1 MENEYVSRP
10 KYFEKIRR
18 EALKKYIEAKEA
30 AFEEYKEEAENIRK
44 NAASEAVSDYLL
56 DHPDGNFRDY
66 LHTISVYKYKKGIGF
81 CMIAC
86 AIIGVILYLILGS
99 SMVENIFY
107 ALVAGAGMGL
117 WMGAIMRPFCGYTY
131 GVILCFIGYPI
142 FKIFYNKAVAKED
155 ARLRA
160 VNSTFKQETA
170 QTQED
175 YDAAIQESTEKVEK
189 AIEEYKIGFAKEVE
203 ERCRRLQN
211 SSVAKNIAEWAT
223 PIFKN
228 LIDNAERGAHIE
240 TIEEE
245 MYVTVLL
252 DAVVCDADSFD
263 EEKVYMFEEN
273 RCAKMEDVV
282 EASAISLVIS
292 NLIKENIIQQYQGDA
307 SWADFT
313 INVADDE
320 DDENPCAIIT
330 YTAKNENYKPI
341 QQW

>member
-1 MENEYVSRP
+1 MFYNRAVRKENERVA
-10 KYFEKIRR
+10 KIRLNA
-18 EALKKYIEAKEA
+18 ENALKK
-30 AFEEYKEEAENIRK
+30 
-44 NAASEAVSDYLL
+44 
-56 DHPDGNFRDY
+56 
-66 LHTISVYKYKKGIGF
+66 
-81 CMIAC
+81 
-86 AIIGVILYLILGS
+86 
-99 SMVENIFY
+99 
-107 ALVAGAGMGL
+107 
-117 WMGAIMRPFCGYTY
+117 
-131 GVILCFIGYPI
+131 
-142 FKIFYNKAVAKED
+142 
-155 ARLRA
+155 
-160 VNSTFKQETA
+160 A
-170 QTQED
+170 QTEH
-175 YDAAIQESTEKVEK
+175 DADIQEVTEKLEK
-189 AIEEYKIGFAKEVE
+189 EIEEYKLGFAKEVE

-223 PIFKN
+223 PIFKS

-245 MYVTVLL
+245 MYVTVFL

-263 EEKVYMFEEN
+263 EEKVYRFEEN

-292 NLIKENIIQQYQGDA
+292 NLIKENIIHQYQGDA

-341 QQW
+341 QKW